1 MYMHVDINGAY
12 AAFECAMDPKLAK
25 KPLIIASNNDSSV
38 IAMNKLAKSVG
49 IKRGTPIFKCRDLI
63 QQHQIE
69 VRSSNFT
76 LYEDYSNRFHE
87 TLESFAPQSSR
98 YSIDENFMLLKNM
111 NKIIDY
117 EDYGRLIRSTL
128 LHNLSLTCGVGCSS
142 TKTLAKLCTYASKRW
157 AATGGV
163 VVLTDQARI
172 RKLLGLISTR
182 EIWGIGQKI
191 SERLSAFGIIT
202 AGDFYNSDVRFL
214 RKSFGVEIERTWR
227 ELHGEPCFR
236 LHESPPVRQQIIVSR
251 SFGQRLNEIGKLHE
265 AVLFF
270 TARAAEQLRKDGS
283 WTRQITV
290 FIQSSNYAQGENR
303 YSNCG
308 IEPLTATQDT
318 RDLVDAAMTI
328 LNRIYKPGIAYA
340 KAGVMLSAMTD
351 GTEQLSLFDERPARP
366 GSQALMKVMDR
377 FNKEKRG
384 ALFLLGEGI
393 QQDFRMK
400 QAMLS
405 PRYTTRWDE
414 LLVVKA

>member
-1 MYMHVDINGAY
+1 
-12 AAFECAMDPKLAK
+12 
-25 KPLIIASNNDSSV
+25 
-38 IAMNKLAKSVG
+38 
-49 IKRGTPIFKCRDLI
+49 
-63 QQHQIE
+63 
-69 VRSSNFT
+69 
-76 LYEDYSNRFHE
+76 
-87 TLESFAPQSSR
+87 
-98 YSIDENFMLLKNM
+98 
-111 NKIIDY
+111 
-117 EDYGRLIRSTL
+117 
-128 LHNLSLTCGVGCSS
+128 
-142 TKTLAKLCTYASKRW
+142 
-157 AATGGV
+157 
-163 VVLTDQARI
+163 
-172 RKLLGLISTR
+172 
-182 EIWGIGQKI
+182 
-191 SERLSAFGIIT
+191 
-202 AGDFYNSDVRFL
+202 
-214 RKSFGVEIERTWR
+214 
-227 ELHGEPCFR
+227 
-236 LHESPPVRQQIIVSR
+236 
-251 SFGQRLNEIGKLHE
+251 
-265 AVLFF
+265 
-270 TARAAEQLRKDGS
+270 LRKDGS